1 MAPDFELNWRRKGEM
16 ESNAVLEAILRRR
29 TIRHYT
35 SREVGEGPLL
45 SILEAG
51 RWAPSGKN
59 GQPWRFIVVREEKTK
74 EALSRLTRYG
84 SIIAQA
90 SVVITVFLDAG
101 AGYDR
106 VKDLQA
112 IGACMQNML
121 LAAHSLGLGASWQGE
136 ILNQVEEVEK
146 LLGVPAAFELMAVLT
161 LGYPART
168 DQTSSRKE
176 IEDLV
181 CLDRFG
187 NPLSR

>member
-1 MAPDFELNWRRKGEM
+1 M

-90 SVVITVFLDAG
+90 SVVIAVFLDAG

-112 IGACMQNML
+112 IGACMENML

-136 ILNQVEEVEK
+136 ILNQAEEVEK

-168 DQTSSRKE
+168 DQTSSRRGLQ
-176 IEDLV
+176 DLA

>member
-35 SREVGEGPLL
+35 SREVGEGLLL

-59 GQPWRFIVVREEKTK
+59 GQPWRFIVVREEKIK

-84 SIIAQA
+84 SIIAEA

-101 AGYDR
+101 ASYDR

-112 IGACMQNML
+112 IGACMENML
-121 LAAHSLGLGASWQGE
+121 LAGHSLGLGASWQGE
-136 ILNQVEEVEK
+136 ILNRAEEVEG
-146 LLGVPAAFELMAVLT
+146 LLGVPPDFELMAILT

-168 DQTSSRKE
+168 DQASSRKE

-181 CLDRFG
+181 WLDRYG
-187 NPLSR
+187 NPLPR